1 MTLNK
6 QNNEKI
12 SQKYTELL
20 RQASIAIGR
29 KEAVRILHKAA
40 KLQDKLY
47 EISNH

>member
-12 SQKYTELL
+12 SQKYNELL

-29 KEAVRILHKAA
+29 KEAVGILHKAA
-40 KLQDKLY
+40 KLQNKLHNK
-47 EISNH
+47 SND